1 MLAFAQNLIRISQ
14 YQKDLIKLPKKL
26 ERKFELEQFAEAF
39 QFYAPQAE
47 PQLKGNYVI
56 FAFNSDSKS
65 QTEKSTS
72 SKSPSYLSQ
81 MIYVSADSKKYSD
94 ILYISEEEYY
104 IPKITTRDYFQFDD
118 NGNAFIIVEHYPSNR
133 YGILMYSPSQDS
145 RTFFL

>member
-1 MLAFAQNLIRISQ
+1 
-14 YQKDLIKLPKKL
+14 
-26 ERKFELEQFAEAF
+26 
-39 QFYAPQAE
+39 
-47 PQLKGNYVI
+47 
-56 FAFNSDSKS
+56 
-65 QTEKSTS
+65 
-72 SKSPSYLSQ
+72 

-145 RTFFL
+145 RTFFPMTQEFPVVSNFAISNNGKFLVVNGSTAAE